1 MPPVVQPSP
10 PPEPSPAESA
20 APDAADAAT
29 LGTPPDRRAERDR
42 RAEQATPPPAEA
54 PPAEAP
60 PGLSTRQQPLAQA
73 KAKPAGHPDPAH
85 QHRTVA
91 AFFLAVLSLFGVLGL
106 SNFQRGVYIVV
117 FALVAG
123 AMAIWLAGT
132 AIRRSRRAGT
142 AGPRGSVVVIAI
154 GGAGVL
160 VSGLLLAG
168 FALLGHQ
175 ASAFSQCLSGANTVA
190 AQQTC
195 QNRFMRAVRNAT
207 P

>member
-1 MPPVVQPSP
+1 MPPVAQPSP

-20 APDAADAAT
+20 APDAADGAA
-29 LGTPPDRRAERDR
+29 LGAPPDRRAERDR
-42 RAEQATPPPAEA
+42 RAEQAA
-54 PPAEAP
+54 PPAAEPP
-60 PGLSTRQQPLAQA
+60 PGAGARQQPLAQA
-73 KAKPAGHPDPAH
+73 KPARRVDPAH
-85 QHRTVA
+85 QQRTVA

-106 SNFQRGVYIVV
+106 SNFQRGVYIVL

-132 AIRRSRRAGT
+132 AIRRARRGGT
-142 AGPRGSVVVIAI
+142 TGPRGSVVVIVI

-160 VSGLLLAG
+160 LSSLLLAG

-190 AQQTC
+190 AQQRC
-195 QNRFMRAVRNAT
+195 QSQFMRAVRNAT

>member
-54 PPAEAP
+54 PP
-60 PGLSTRQQPLAQA
+60 GLSTRQQPLAQA
-73 KAKPAGHPDPAH
+73 KARPAGHPDPAH

-132 AIRRSRRAGT
+132 AIRRSRRGGI
-142 AGPRGSVVVIAI
+142 AGPRGSVVAIAI

-160 VSGLLLAG
+160 VSSLLLAG

>member
-1 MPPVVQPSP
+1 MPPVAQPSP

-20 APDAADAAT
+20 APDAADQAA
-29 LGTPPDRRAERDR
+29 LGAPPDRRAEQDR
-42 RAEQATPPPAEA
+42 RTEQAPPS
-54 PPAEAP
+54 PAEAP
-60 PGLSTRQQPLAQA
+60 PGTGARQQPLA
-73 KAKPAGHPDPAH
+73 PARARPARRVDPAH
-85 QHRTVA
+85 QQRTVA

-106 SNFQRGVYIVV
+106 SNFQRGVYIVL

-132 AIRRSRRAGT
+132 AIRRARRGGT
-142 AGPRGSVVVIAI
+142 AGPRGSVVVIVI

-160 VSGLLLAG
+160 VSSILLAG

-190 AQQTC
+190 AQQRC
-195 QNRFMRAVRNAT
+195 QSQFMRAVRNAT
-207 P
+207 R

>member
-20 APDAADAAT
+20 PATPDAAA

-54 PPAEAP
+54 PP
-60 PGLSTRQQPLAQA
+60 GLGARQPLLAPA
-73 KAKPAGHPDPAH
+73 KRRPAGSVDPAH
-85 QHRTVA
+85 QQRTVA
-91 AFFLAVLSLFGVLGL
+91 GFFLAVLSLFGVLGL

-132 AIRRSRRAGT
+132 AIRRARRGGT

-160 VSGLLLAG
+160 VSSVLLAG

-175 ASAFSQCLSGANTVA
+175 ASVFSQCLSGANTVA
-190 AQQTC
+190 AQQAC
-195 QNRFMRAVRNAT
+195 QTQFTRAVRNAT
-207 P
+207 R

>member
-10 PPEPSPAESA
+10 PPEPSPAESTA
-20 APDAADAAT
+20 PATPDAAA

-54 PPAEAP
+54 PP
-60 PGLSTRQQPLAQA
+60 GLGARQQLLAPA
-73 KAKPAGHPDPAH
+73 KRRPAGSVDPAH
-85 QHRTVA
+85 QQRTVA
-91 AFFLAVLSLFGVLGL
+91 GFFLAVLSLFGVLGL

-123 AMAIWLAGT
+123 VMAIWLAGT
-132 AIRRSRRAGT
+132 AIRRARRGGT

-160 VSGLLLAG
+160 VSSVLLAG

-175 ASAFSQCLSGANTVA
+175 ASVFSQCLSGANTVA
-190 AQQTC
+190 AQQAC
-195 QNRFMRAVRNAT
+195 QTQFTRAVRNAT
-207 P
+207 R

>member
-1 MPPVVQPSP
+1 MPPAAQPSP
-10 PPEPSPAESA
+10 PPEPSPAEPA
-20 APDAADAAT
+20 APDAADGAA
-29 LGTPPDRRAERDR
+29 LGAPPDRRAERDR
-42 RAEQATPPPAEA
+42 RAEQAAPSAAEPPPG
-54 PPAEAP
+54 
-60 PGLSTRQQPLAQA
+60 PGARQQPLA
-73 KAKPAGHPDPAH
+73 KARPARRVDPAH
-85 QHRTVA
+85 QQRTVA

-106 SNFQRGVYIVV
+106 SNFQRGVYIVL

-132 AIRRSRRAGT
+132 AIRRARRGGT
-142 AGPRGSVVVIAI
+142 AGPRGSVVVIVI

-160 VSGLLLAG
+160 VSSLLLAG

-190 AQQTC
+190 AQQRC
-195 QNRFMRAVRNAT
+195 QNQFMRAVRNAT